1 MHRKNTI
8 KEDVRDVDREDATIH
23 SGISWRIGSGKKSR
37 TETLRAAQESGRD
50 SGVIGGRD
58 KIVVDLNILAAAAN
72 VVQASAAVRIDS
84 AWKNTVAR
92 QSERRR

>member
-1 MHRKNTI
+1 M
-8 KEDVRDVDREDATIH
+8 
-23 SGISWRIGSGKKSR
+23 
-37 TETLRAAQESGRD
+37 
-50 SGVIGGRD
+50 IGGRD

-84 AWKNTVAR
+84 AWKNTVAL